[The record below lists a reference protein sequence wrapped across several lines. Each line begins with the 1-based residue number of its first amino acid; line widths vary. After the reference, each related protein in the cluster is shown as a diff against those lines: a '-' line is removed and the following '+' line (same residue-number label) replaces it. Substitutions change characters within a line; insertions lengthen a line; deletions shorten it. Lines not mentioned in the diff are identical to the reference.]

1 MQQLYNFL
9 DSSKSNFNFVQLLS
23 TEDTSPKILVTSN
36 TDYVST
42 DTTDRNIVLVDRS
55 DLRKAIT
62 SCLEE
67 PLHDLFD
74 KWISHLMTKTTTSK
88 RRSLRLI
95 TEIENIK
102 KQMTFKKTFEEC
114 GKNPADSRSMNIVPN
129 IVKEYLR
136 RQLLLCAYI
145 S

>member
-1 MQQLYNFL
+1 MPQLYRFL
-9 DSSKSNFNFVQLLS
+9 NLFKSSFYFVQLLS

-36 TDYVST
+36 TDYEST
-42 DTTDRNIVLVDRS
+42 NTTDRNLVLVDRS

-62 SCLEE
+62 SCLEK

-74 KWISHLMTKTTTSK
+74 KWISQLMTKTTTSK

-102 KQMTFKKTFEEC
+102 KQMTFKKTVEEC
-114 GKNPADSRSMNIVPN
+114 QKIPSESRSMNIVPN

-136 RQLLLCAYI
+136 R
-145 S
+145 